1 MAEKKTEQFYTRPP
15 KLGKWEG
22 FKIFLWNSETNQF
35 LGRTGASWGKII
47 LFYLLFYAALIGF
60 FAAMLTIFYQTLDDK
75 KPKWQLDRSLI
86 GSNPGLGFRPMPPES
101 NVESTLVWYKASDA
115 MNTLYWREQLDD
127 FLKPY
132 LKANNPEGPFKKCSQ
147 GEPPSPESKI
157 VCEVK
162 VETWFPCITSQ
173 SYNFN
178 SSETGPCIYLKLN
191 KIFGWIPDYYNSSTV
206 PDNMPDELKNR
217 IRTIENKEGPD
228 SKLLKVVWVSC
239 EGENPAD
246 LENIGPRTYLP
257 ISGFDGKYFPF
268 LNVHEYLSPLVAVF
282 FGKPA
287 RGVLI
292 NIECKAWAR
301 NIVHDRQDRRGSVHF
316 ELMVD
321 Y

>member
-15 KLGKWEG
+15 KLGTWES

-35 LGRTGASWGKII
+35 LGRTGSSWGKII

-75 KPKWQLDRSLI
+75 KPKWQLARSLI

-101 NVESTLVWYKASDA
+101 NVESTLVWYQASNSK
-115 MNTLYWREQLDD
+115 NTHYWRDQLDQ
-127 FLKPY
+127 FLIPY
-132 LKANNPEGPFKKCSQ
+132 HRPRNNEGPIDDCKP
-147 GEPPSPESKI
+147 GEPPKYGSTM
-157 VCEVK
+157 VCDVK
-162 VETWFPCITSQ
+162 VDTWYPCIASAG
-173 SYNFN
+173 YNFN
-178 SSETGPCIYLKLN
+178 SSDGGPCVFLKLN
-191 KIFGWIPDYYNSSTV
+191 KIFGWLPEYYNSSTV
-206 PDNMPDELKNR
+206 PDNMPGNLKEVI
-217 IRTIENKEGPD
+217 IRNERDIGPNPNAN
-228 SKLLKVVWVSC
+228 KVVWVSC

-246 LENIGPRTYLP
+246 VENIGPINYHP
-257 ISGFDGKYFPF
+257 ILGFDGQYFPF
-268 LNVHEYLSPLVAVF
+268 VNVDEYLSPLVAVHF
-282 FGKPA
+282 AKPA

-301 NIVHDRQDRRGSVHF
+301 NIIHDRHERRGSVHF

>member
-15 KLGKWEG
+15 KLGKWES
-22 FKIFLWNSETNQF
+22 FKVFLWNSETHQF
-35 LGRTGASWGKII
+35 LGRTGGSWGKII
-47 LFYLLFYAALIGF
+47 LFYLLFYAVLIGF

-101 NVESTLVWYKASDA
+101 NVESTLIWYKASDQGS
-115 MNTLYWREQLDD
+115 TQFWIEQLDD

-132 LKANNPEGPFKKCSQ
+132 IRERHQDEPTCHQ
-147 GEPPSPESKI
+147 GIPPPPGSDK

-162 VETWFPCITSQ
+162 VTDWNPCTRTTG
-173 SYNFN
+173 YNFN
-178 SSETGPCIYLKLN
+178 STEGGPCIFLKLN
-191 KIFGWIPDYYNSSTV
+191 KIFGWEPEYYNHSTL
-206 PDNMPDELKNR
+206 PDLMPAELGQHIKKKEDELSTNP
-217 IRTIENKEGPD
+217 NG
-228 SKLLKVVWVSC
+228 LKVVWVSC
-239 EGENPAD
+239 EGENPGD
-246 LENIGPRTYLP
+246 IENIGPIHYYPNL
-257 ISGFDGKYFPF
+257 GFEGQYFPF
-268 LNVHEYLSPLVAVF
+268 LNVNDYLSPLVVVYF
-282 FGKPA
+282 EKPT

-301 NIVHDRQDRRGSVHF
+301 NIVHDRTDKRGSVHF